1 MGKFVLRRVLQ
12 AIPTFLGI
20 TAIAFIIM
28 VSAPGDPIS
37 LITFNPARD
46 PAAIARMERS
56 LGLDQPPVT
65 QYVYWLV
72 GNDWTTI
79 DVDGDGV
86 GETPGTRQGLLRGD
100 LGQSIRFKQ
109 PVLKLIAERIPATLQ
124 LALVSLVVGYGIGI
138 GLGVLAAVFHK
149 TWVDWLI
156 RVISVIGNAI
166 PPFWL
171 GLVLIIIF
179 SVQLGVLPMGGM
191 RDIAS
196 RGGFDLGETF
206 RHMLL
211 PVFVFS
217 LNTVAFVSRFV
228 RTELL
233 EVLAQDYV
241 RTAYAKGLTNRTVW
255 LRHAAKNALIPVAT
269 YVGVSIGTLLSGAVI
284 IEQVFDWPGMGRLV
298 VNAVF
303 NRDYPLVMGSVVI
316 GAIMFIIG
324 IIFSDF
330 LYALLDPRIRLK

>member
-1 MGKFVLRRVLQ
+1 MGKYVLRRVLQ
-12 AIPTFLGI
+12 AIPTFFGI
-20 TAIAFIIM
+20 TMIAFIIM

-65 QYVYWLV
+65 QYVYWLI

-79 DVDGDGV
+79 DLDGDGV
-86 GETPGTRQGLLRGD
+86 GETQGTRFGLLRGD
-100 LGQSIRFKQ
+100 LGVSVRFRQ

-124 LALVSLVVGYGIGI
+124 LALVSLVVGYGLGI

-149 TWVDWLI
+149 TWVDWSI
-156 RVISVIGNAI
+156 RVVSVIGNAI

-206 RHMLL
+206 RDVPPHAASG
-211 PVFVFS
+211 VG
-217 LNTVAFVSRFV
+217 
-228 RTELL
+228 
-233 EVLAQDYV
+233 VLAQYGGV
-241 RTAYAKGLTNRTVW
+241 RLTLCADGTA
-255 LRHAAKNALIPVAT
+255 
-269 YVGVSIGTLLSGAVI
+269 
-284 IEQVFDWPGMGRLV
+284 
-298 VNAVF
+298 
-303 NRDYPLVMGSVVI
+303 
-316 GAIMFIIG
+316 
-324 IIFSDF
+324 
-330 LYALLDPRIRLK
+330 